1 MQYALLTTAF
11 LALASSITALPSP
24 QSPSL
29 NCYSTCSTSCI
40 QAGSI
45 RGGLCS
51 SDGTCTCL
59 TGTGAKPRDLN
70 LRDQIQCFE
79 TCSTDCEN
87 AGNIRGGLCSSDG
100 ICTCLTGEKKAK
112 REPQSAEV
120 QCYETCSTD
129 CEQAGNI
136 RGGLCSTDG

>member
-1 MQYALLTTAF
+1 MQYTLLTTAI
-11 LALASSITALPSP
+11 LALTSSISGLPSP
-24 QSPSL
+24 QSASL

-40 QAGSI
+40 QAGNI

-51 SDGTCTCL
+51 SEGTCTCL
-59 TGTGAKPRDLN
+59 TNTKRDLN
-70 LRDQIQCFE
+70 LRDQISCFE

-100 ICTCLTGEKKAK
+100 VCTCLTGEKDK
-112 REPQSAEV
+112 RQSAEV

-129 CEQAGNI
+129 CENAGNI
-136 RGGLCSTDG
+136 RGGLCSADG